1 MFCDC
6 WQLMPSLDT
15 WYFGPL
21 RRKLARWL
29 VNACEERLSAIVAAK
44 KLAAAEYEMTKAF
57 TVSFTHAVDDDDD
70 GALSLCELKSAE
82 LGNSNPMFV
91 KAAIWLQSNRSCS
104 LVTRV

>member
-1 MFCDC
+1 
-6 WQLMPSLDT
+6 MPSLDT

-44 KLAAAEYEMTKAF
+44 KLADAEYEMIKAF
-57 TVSFTHAVDDDDD
+57 TVSFTQAVDDDDD

-82 LGNSNPMFV
+82 LGMSNPMFV

-104 LVTRV
+104 LATRV